1 MDSLFTSLRTLP
13 RLTKQCIAVACDVAL
28 AWLMLLLAFAL
39 RLDQIVIPSGEQW
52 WAYIASPALAVPIFM
67 QMGLYR
73 AVLRYTGLSAL
84 QAIAKGA
91 IIYGVLFFGF
101 LLITRP
107 EGVPRSMG
115 ILQPVL
121 FLLGIA
127 ISRAL
132 VRFWLNDTSGH
143 LTRHTAERLI
153 IYGAGSAGIQIA
165 HALNHAKSYKII
177 GFIDDDQ
184 TLQGKTINNWRVY
197 APKDLA
203 RLVQEGE
210 VQSALLA
217 IPSLMRTTRRLEIL
231 EQLRE
236 LKIHV
241 RALPNLENL
250 ASGAISAGDMQELG
264 AEDLLGRAPIA
275 PNAEMMAHTITGKIV
290 MVTGAAGSIGGEL
303 CRQILL
309 LHPKQLLLVDH
320 HEYGLYNIHREL
332 EPRAP
337 VDVRIIPLLAN
348 VREADKLLTLFKTFR
363 PQTIY
368 HAAAYKH
375 VPLVEQ
381 NIAEG
386 LSTNVLGTLHAAYA
400 AIAIHAEYFVLISTD
415 KAVRPTNVMGATKR
429 VAELVLQA
437 LAAASTSTIF
447 TMVRFG
453 NVLDSSGSVVPLFRQ
468 QIKSGGPVTLTDER
482 VTRYFMTIPEASQ
495 LVIQAAAMAHGGEVF
510 VLDMGVPVRIAELAK
525 RMIELSGYSVRDAE
539 HPNGDIEIKV
549 TGLRSGEKLYEEL
562 LIGDDPVASDH
573 LKIMKANEKYIPL
586 AELETQ
592 LNLMIGYISNND
604 IKALRNLLL
613 HLVDG
618 YIPDGK
624 IVDWLHQYKDL

>member
-1 MDSLFTSLRTLP
+1 MDSLFTSLRMLP
-13 RLTKQCIAVACDVAL
+13 RLTKQGLAVACDVIL

-39 RLDQIVIPSGEQW
+39 RLDQFVIPTGEQW
-52 WAYIASPALAVPIFM
+52 WVYAASPVLAVPIFI

-91 IIYGVLFFGF
+91 LIYGALFFAF
-101 LLITRP
+101 LLLARP
-107 EGVPRSMG
+107 EGVPRSLG
-115 ILQPVL
+115 VLQPLL
-121 FLLGIA
+121 FLLGVA

-132 VRFWLNDTSGH
+132 VRFWLNDVSGH
-143 LTRHTAERLI
+143 RTRHAAERLV

-177 GFIDDDQ
+177 GFIDDDSR
-184 TLQGKTINNWRVY
+184 LQGKTINNWRVY
-197 APKDLA
+197 SPADLPH
-203 RLVQEGE
+203 LVQRGE

-217 IPSLMRTTRRLEIL
+217 IPSLLRTTRRMEIL

-250 ASGAISAGDMQELG
+250 ASGVVSVDDMQELG
-264 AEDLLGRAPIA
+264 AEDLLGRTPIT
-275 PNAEMMAHTITGKIV
+275 PDVSMMAQTITGKVV

-320 HEYGLYNIHREL
+320 HEYGLYSIHREL

-337 VDVRIIPLLAN
+337 ADVQIIPLLSN
-348 VREADKLLTLFKTFR
+348 VRESDKLLALFTTFR

-386 LSTNVLGTLHAAYA
+386 LSTNVLGTLHAAQA
-400 AIAIHAEYFVLISTD
+400 AIAVQAEYFVLISTD

-437 LAAASTSTIF
+437 LAASSASTIF

-510 VLDMGVPVRIAELAK
+510 VLDMGVPVRIADLAK
-525 RMIELSGYSVRDAE
+525 RMIELSGYSVRDAD

-562 LIGDDPVASDH
+562 LIGDDPIASAH
-573 LKIMKANEKYIPL
+573 PKIMKANEKYIPFT
-586 AELETQ
+586 ELEKQ
-592 LNLMIGYISNND
+592 LALMIHLIHGND
-604 IKALRNLLL
+604 INGLRHLLL
-613 HLVDG
+613 QLVDG
-618 YIPDGK
+618 YTPDAT
-624 IVDWLHQYKDL
+624 IVDWRHQYKAL